1 MKAEFLKYL
10 SVALA
15 STLKFFGGPITGV
28 ILKLTWLE
36 TAFCSAVGMMFT
48 VFLLTF
54 AGKGVQVLIQK
65 YRKSPP
71 KKFSWTN
78 RVAVNIWRKFGI
90 IGIAFLT
97 PPLFTPIF
105 GPLLAVAFRVPRTSI
120 FLWMGISAVVWGL
133 AISYL
138 AHKVTFIQDWIR

>member
-1 MKAEFLKYL
+1 MKTVFLKYL

-36 TAFCSAVGMMFT
+36 TALCSAIGMMFS
-48 VFLLTF
+48 VFLFTL
-54 AGKGVQVLIQK
+54 AGNGVQVLVK
-65 YRKSPP
+65 KHRKSPP
-71 KKFSWTN
+71 KKFSRTN
-78 RVAVNIWRKFGI
+78 RIAVNIWKKFGI

-105 GPLLAVAFRVPRTSI
+105 GPLLAVAFRVPKTSI
-120 FLWMGISAVVWGL
+120 FLWMSVSALVWGL
-133 AISYL
+133 SISYL
-138 AHKVTFIQDWIR
+138 AHKMTFIQEWIK

>member
-1 MKAEFLKYL
+1 MEADFLKYL
-10 SVALA
+10 SVAMA
-15 STLKFFGGPITGV
+15 STLKFFGGPIMGV

-36 TAFCSAVGMMFT
+36 TALCSTIGMMFS
-48 VFLLTF
+48 VFLFTY
-54 AGKGVQVLIQK
+54 AGKGVQALVKK

-71 KKFSWTN
+71 KRFSRTN
-78 RVAVNIWRKFGI
+78 RIAINIWKKFGI

-120 FLWMGISAVVWGL
+120 FLWMSISAILWGL
-133 AISYL
+133 SISYL
-138 AHKVTFIQDWIR
+138 FHKMTFIQEWIK

>member
-1 MKAEFLKYL
+1 MKTVFLKYL

-28 ILKLTWLE
+28 LLKLNWVE
-36 TAFCSAVGMMFT
+36 TALCSAVGMMFT

-54 AGKGVQVLIQK
+54 AGKGVQALIK
-65 YRKSPP
+65 KRRKTPP

-105 GPLLAVAFRVPRTSI
+105 GPLLAVAFRVPRRLI
-120 FLWMGISAVVWGL
+120 FLWMSISAVVWGFG
-133 AISYL
+133 ISYL
-138 AHKVTFIQDWIR
+138 AHKMHFIQEWIK